1 MRNFEIDLS
10 TIQDEFIATIK
21 NLTNKRLF
29 FIFEN
34 VKGYNFDLNPYDYI
48 IIRNDEHGWKTLDL
62 FRNKQYKVFKK

>member
-1 MRNFEIDLS
+1 MRSFEIDLS
-10 TIQDEFIATIK
+10 TMQDEFIATIK

-34 VKGYNFDLNPYDYI
+34 VKGYNFDLNPYGYI
-48 IIRNDEHGWKTLDL
+48 MIRNDAHGWETLDL